1 MENAH
6 ETKRILLVEDEEN
19 LRETLKLNL
28 ELEGYFVEAV
38 SDGEAAVRSFD
49 KARFHLLILDIMI
62 PQISGLDVC
71 KTIRLKDGD
80 TPILFLS
87 AKHTAQNRV
96 EGLKAGADDY
106 LVKPFNL
113 EELLLRTKIL
123 IQRNE
128 GKSRTFD
135 VDEYLIG
142 DKKIIFKNHEVR
154 EGDKIVYQLSQK
166 ESLLL
171 KLLIEKENEVVSRDH
186 ILERIWGFDVYP
198 TTRTIDN
205 FILSFRKV
213 FEENSRKPKYFH
225 SVRGIGYKFT
235 K

>member
-1 MENAH
+1 MENGSH
-6 ETKRILLVEDEEN
+6 NKRILLVEDEEN

-28 ELEGYFVEAV
+28 ELEGYYVESV
-38 SDGEAAVRSFD
+38 SDGAAAI
-49 KARFHLLILDIMI
+49 KAFEKAKYHLLVLDIML

-71 KTIRLKDGD
+71 KTIRLKDGE

-87 AKHTAQNRV
+87 AKHTALNRV

-128 GKSRTFD
+128 GKSRTHD
-135 VDEYLIG
+135 TDEYLIG
-142 DKKIIFKNHEVR
+142 NKRIIFKNHEVLE
-154 EGDKIVYQLSQK
+154 EGKVVYELSQK

-171 KLLIEKENEVVSRDH
+171 KLLIEKENEVVSRDY

-213 FEENSRKPKYFH
+213 FEQNSRQPKYFH